1 MDGRGACWTGRSL
14 HDVAQRQ
21 GAGRAGRQAASRMPI
36 GRVSSR
42 GDGGAFSV
50 KDGQAA
56 IRQKR
61 PSQRSLL
68 TSSPPTASRLALAA
82 LVPTRLCTGQHP
94 RTDPS
99 CVPDSS
105 VDRHEAPPQ
114 RLSPALTKARVAKR
128 ATCRTDASRRQP
140 TATSHNDAPRSHVDS
155 IGCRTQV
162 WHLARPQWQWSPL
175 CTGIRLDSRATVG
188 AI

>member
-1 MDGRGACWTGRSL
+1 M
-14 HDVAQRQ
+14 
-21 GAGRAGRQAASRMPI
+21 
-36 GRVSSR
+36 SSR
-42 GDGGAFSV
+42 GEGGAFSV

-105 VDRHEAPPQ
+105 VDRHEAPQ
-114 RLSPALTKARVAKR
+114 TTITCTDEGQSSQASNLQDGGQQTPANSYLT
-128 ATCRTDASRRQP
+128 Q
-140 TATSHNDAPRSHVDS
+140 
-155 IGCRTQV
+155 
-162 WHLARPQWQWSPL
+162 
-175 CTGIRLDSRATVG
+175 
-188 AI
+188 